1 MFGRIELDKLVQ
13 ERRTLVAESGLNRL
27 VFQAEIQNLRSA
39 TAWVSE
45 AARWPRKAGPLLL
58 VLAPLAG
65 FLLMRVSRR
74 PDSWFR
80 RVSAAAKW
88 IGPLYTLWK
97 SFSASRKEAEAGEPA
112 A

>member
-1 MFGRIELDKLVQ
+1 VFGRKELDKLALEKQ
-13 ERRTLVAESGLNRL
+13 ALVAESGLNRL
-27 VFQAEIQNLRSA
+27 MLQAEIQNLRSA

-45 AARWPRKAGPLLL
+45 AARWPKKTAPLLL

-65 FLLMRVSRR
+65 YLLTKISSRAG
-74 PDSWFR
+74 SWFG

-88 IGPLYTLWK
+88 IGPLYTLWQ
-97 SFSASRKEAEAGEPA
+97 SFSSSRKEAEADEPA

>member
-27 VFQAEIQNLRSA
+27 VLQAELQDLRDA

-58 VLAPLAG
+58 LLAPIAG
-65 FLLMRVSRR
+65 FLMAKGTRR
-74 PDSWFR
+74 PDSWLNKLA
-80 RVSAAAKW
+80 VAARW
-88 IGPLYTLWK
+88 IGPLFTLWK
-97 SFSASRKEAEAGEPA
+97 SFAASRKEAEAGEPA
-112 A
+112 T

>member
-27 VFQAEIQNLRSA
+27 VLQAEIQNLRDA

-58 VLAPLAG
+58 LVAPLAG
-65 FLLMRVSRR
+65 FLIAKGSRR
-74 PDSWFR
+74 PDSWLNKL
-80 RVSAAAKW
+80 ALAAKW

-97 SFSASRKEAEAGEPA
+97 SFSASRTQAETGDPA
-112 A
+112 S

>member
-1 MFGRIELDKLVQ
+1 MFGRKELARLALQKQ
-13 ERRTLVAESGLNRL
+13 ALVAEGDLHRL
-27 VFQAEIQNLRSA
+27 LLQTEIRNLRSA

-45 AARWPRKAGPLLL
+45 ATEWPRKAGPLLL

-65 FLLMRVSRR
+65 FLLTRISRR
-74 PDSWFR
+74 EDSWFR

-88 IGPLYTLWK
+88 VGPLYTLWK
-97 SFSASRKEAEAGEPA
+97 SFSAGRKEAEAGEPA

>member
-1 MFGRIELDKLVQ
+1 LVQ

-27 VFQAEIQNLRSA
+27 VLQAEIQNLRDA

-58 VLAPLAG
+58 LVAPLAG
-65 FLLMRVSRR
+65 FLMAKGSRR
-74 PDSWFR
+74 PDSWLNKL
-80 RVSAAAKW
+80 ALAAKW

-97 SFSASRKEAEAGEPA
+97 SFSASRTQAETGDPA
-112 A
+112 S